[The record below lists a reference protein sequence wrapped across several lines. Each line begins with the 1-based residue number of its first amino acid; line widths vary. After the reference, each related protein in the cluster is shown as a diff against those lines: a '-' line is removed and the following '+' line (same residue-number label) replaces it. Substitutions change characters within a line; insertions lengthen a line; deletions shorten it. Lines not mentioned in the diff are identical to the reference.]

1 MSVPT
6 SILTRQARL
15 TVSPKP
21 STLVETCAIL
31 KTLQS
36 FGAVT
41 HFFNPRY
48 VPALKAHSH
57 SNFYVGFKESGTL
70 EKVLAAA
77 PLTVEVGHDAVDP
90 EEADP
95 FNVRGF
101 WDRKKVERET
111 FRCAVSDEEEEGGA
125 RDQSHNNSTYNQR
138 ILQGNPYHGPFRVDR
153 LAVSFEDLM
162 KQGAPAP
169 EFADCFQ
176 KRHLNEA
183 DRAKFEQDAQWH
195 SFYTTTDNGQV
206 TGGLMHAWRESL
218 KSKAKIGQVEAE
230 RDNLGT

>member
-1 MSVPT
+1 MSALT
-6 SILTRQARL
+6 SILARPARI

-21 STLVETCAIL
+21 STLHETCAIL

-48 VPALKAHSH
+48 VPALKKQSRL
-57 SNFYVGFKESGTL
+57 NFYVDFKERGAFD
-70 EKVLAAA
+70 KVLAAA
-77 PLTVEVGHDAVDP
+77 PFTVEVGHDAVDP

-101 WDRKKVERET
+101 WDRKKVERKT
-111 FRCAVSDEEEEGGA
+111 FRCAVFDDA
-125 RDQSHNNSTYNQR
+125 AKDQGSNR
-138 ILQGNPYHGPFRVDR
+138 IWNRLLLQGNPYHGPFRVDT

-162 KQGAPAP
+162 RQGAPAP

-183 DRAKFEQDAQWH
+183 DRAKFEQEAKRH
-195 SFYTTTDNGQV
+195 SFYTTADNGEV
-206 TGGLMHAWRESL
+206 TGGLMHAWREGL
-218 KSKAKIGQVEAE
+218 ESKPQ
-230 RDNLGT
+230 